1 MRADATAAAAQRA
14 RPPMGAWQ
22 RLQARVFAR
31 GIGPALPAFA
41 YLVVFLVLPLGFLFS
56 FAFLS
61 VERGVVQPGTFSLEH
76 FAEALSDPLFWKVA
90 WRSFWVGTVS
100 TLLCLLLG
108 YPLAYLYT
116 QWGDLGRRLLL
127 VAVVAPLL
135 TSAIVRAYAWMVI
148 LGGRYG
154 LVNSILIDLGLI
166 GRPLRILNTDVAV
179 IIGMTQIHLPF
190 MILPLIAALAARDP
204 DHEHASLSLG
214 ASRVETF
221 LRVTLPLSIPGI
233 TAGCAIVFALSY
245 TNFIIPQ
252 LLGGGNYA
260 TLALQVYE
268 FVIVILDWTK
278 GAVRASLLL
287 ASCFVFVFLI
297 TWIGSRAMAWSEKRA
312 S

>member
-1 MRADATAAAAQRA
+1 MTGNATFAQRA
-14 RPPMGAWQ
+14 AARPGGAWQ
-22 RLQARVFAR
+22 GLRMLVLGR
-31 GIGPALPAFA
+31 GIGPALPAII
-41 YLVVFLVLPLGFLFS
+41 YLIVFLVLPLGSLFS

-76 FAEALSDPLFWKVA
+76 FAEALSDSLFWKVA
-90 WRSFWVGTVS
+90 WRSFWVGVVS
-100 TLLCLLLG
+100 TLLCLLFA

-116 QWGDLGRRLLL
+116 RWGDLARRLLL

-135 TSAIVRAYAWMVI
+135 TSAIVRTYAWIVI

-154 LVNSILIDLGLI
+154 LVNSLLIDLGVI
-166 GRPLRILNTDVAV
+166 TRPLRILNTDIAV

-204 DHEHASLSLG
+204 DQEHASLALG
-214 ASRVETF
+214 ASRLQTF
-221 LRVTLPLSIPGI
+221 FRVTVPQSVPGI

-245 TNFIIPQ
+245 TNFLIPQ

-287 ASCFVFVFLI
+287 GSCFVFVLLI
-297 TWIGSRAMAWSEKRA
+297 TWFGNRAMAWTEKRA